1 MKSKNKPKIFIGLT
15 EAAGYFQNLY
25 LGFKKLNYDVAYLN
39 LNSYYYN
46 YNDYKTS
53 NYKLLNYLI
62 RISTKKNNIQK
73 KSFFL
78 KLFSVYYF
86 IVKILIF
93 FWALVKF
100 DTFIFATGSSFFN
113 FWDFKILKFF
123 KKYIICVSLGSDS
136 RPTYLSGTYKDDS
149 NNNKFNPYFVIEN
162 DKKINKRISFIE
174 KYSNSIINYPQH
186 GHFHKRQF
194 ISGNYIGFPTNLEVE
209 ELFQLAN
216 ENSSVLKI
224 LHAPTRPN
232 SKGSNYFR
240 KIINEL
246 KEEGLNFEY
255 IEITKLSN
263 KEVINCINRCDIV
276 LDECYSDSPLGGLG
290 SEAASLAKPV
300 LLSGYY
306 SEYINN
312 KKNIFPPSIYVYP
325 SQIKNELRKLVL
337 NKELRSKVGLD
348 LFYFIKFNWNIEF
361 VAEKYIKIIMNSAPL
376 EWYVSSNDINYLY
389 GWGLS
394 KEELKNN
401 LSELYKKFGKESF
414 SLSHNSILL
423 DKYLEFIK
431 E

>member
-1 MKSKNKPKIFIGLT
+1 MSKKNPKILIGLT
-15 EAAGYFQNLY
+15 EAAGYFQNLF
-25 LGFKKLNYDVAYLN
+25 LGFKVLNLDVGYLN

-46 YNDYKTS
+46 YNDYNSS
-53 NYKLLNYLI
+53 NYKFLNYLI
-62 RISTKKNNIQK
+62 RISTKKNSIQK
-73 KSFFL
+73 ESFFF
-78 KLFSVYYF
+78 KLFSLYYF
-86 IVKILIF
+86 MLKILVF
-93 FWALVKF
+93 SWTLLKF

-113 FWDFKILKFF
+113 YWDFKILKLL
-123 KKYIICVSLGSDS
+123 KKNIICVSLGSDS
-136 RPTYLSGTYKDDS
+136 RPTYLNGTYKDDS

-174 KYSNSIINYPQH
+174 KYANSIINYPQH
-186 GHFHKRQF
+186 GHFHKRKF
-194 ISGNYIGFPTNLEVE
+194 ISGNYIGFPTNLEIHE
-209 ELFQLAN
+209 KFELVD
-216 ENSSVLKI
+216 ENCSVLKI

-232 SKGSNYFR
+232 AKGSSYFR

-246 KEEGLNFEY
+246 KEEGLDFEY

-263 KEVINCINRCDIV
+263 KEVINCINKCDIV

-290 SEAASLAKPV
+290 SEAAALAKPV

-306 SEYINN
+306 SEYIKS
-312 KKNIFPPSIYVYP
+312 KKNIFPPSIYVDP

-337 NKELRSKVGLD
+337 NKELRSKVGSD
-348 LFYFIKFNWNIEF
+348 LFNFIKLNWNIEF
-361 VAEKYIKIIMNSAPL
+361 VAKKYIKIINNSAPL
-376 EWYVSSNDINYLY
+376 EWYISSNDINYLY

-401 LSELYKKFGKESF
+401 LSELNKKFGKKSF